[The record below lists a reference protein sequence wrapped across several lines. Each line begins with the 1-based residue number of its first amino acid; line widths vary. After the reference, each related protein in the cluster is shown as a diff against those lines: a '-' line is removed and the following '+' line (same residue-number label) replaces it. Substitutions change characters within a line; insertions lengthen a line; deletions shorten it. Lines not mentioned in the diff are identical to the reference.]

1 MCFLDGFECGFDLNK
16 SCHFHSKNRDTGMA
30 HNCLCDDI
38 SGCVDLGTC
47 LYYKLIKFYWNK

>member
-1 MCFLDGFECGFDLNK
+1 MCFLDGFECGFDLYK
-16 SCHFHSKNRDTGMA
+16 SWHFHSKNRDTGMA

-47 LYYKLIKFYWNK
+47 LYYKLIKFH